1 MTTNDEV
8 RTGRRIGA
16 GVGEGVVAALV
27 ALVVAVVGLYAFSA
41 VQWPAFNSSNVT
53 RALTTVGQFVAVALL
68 VVSVLLI
75 RLRKWPVV
83 AKLTSWVG
91 ISGFVTVTLGMPL
104 AATKLYLFGISVDQ
118 EFRTEYLTRL
128 TDSPALRDMTYPDIP
143 PFYPAGWFWI
153 GGRVGNVLGMD
164 GWEVFKPYAIGF
176 LAVAAVVALVL
187 WTQLVRADLAVGAA
201 AAVTAM
207 TLAYASPEAYSAV
220 LVVFIPPVLI
230 LAWGALHRS
239 TGGWGAV
246 LGTGLFLGVAACFY
260 TLYLGIAAFSVV
272 VMAVVAAALAV
283 AARRREDRR
292 SLGARR
298 VGANS
303 AAMSEP
309 STTVDSAVGADVPAA
324 DTDTTAA
331 NAPTANTDTT
341 AANAPTANTNT
352 AATNAPTANTNTAAT
367 NAPAAGTDKA
377 AVNAPAADTDTAA
390 ANADAVRTG
399 AAVTADTRDAGGAAK
414 PAVWRVAVGPFVRLA
429 AMGVIAMVLAL
440 VVWAPFLLEMLG
452 GAKLPSGSAFH
463 YLPQSGAELAFPM
476 LEFSLRGALC
486 LLGTVWLVVRA
497 GSSRRAQALGIGVVS
512 IYLWTLLSMAAT
524 AAGTTLLSFRLEPVL
539 LAVLAAAGVFGFVE
553 GGRAVYQALNE
564 PAALRT
570 TAGVVAVLG
579 ALAFAQH
586 IPTVLTHEIDTAY
599 TDTVPTDVPDADG
612 TYGER
617 ADKRKPSAVAYY
629 HAVDE
634 ALRAQTGRPRD
645 ESVVLTADTTFLAYY
660 PYFGFQALTS
670 HYANPLADFKA
681 RAATIADW
689 SELPTSAALVD
700 ALANSS
706 WRAPDAFLFR
716 RDGDTYTL
724 RLAEDVYPN
733 DPNVKRYTVAFPK
746 TLFTDPA
753 FTITDIGPF
762 TLITVRH

>member
-1 MTTNDEV
+1 MTTDDEV
-8 RTGRRIGA
+8 RAVRRVGA
-16 GVGEGVVAALV
+16 GLGEAVAAALV
-27 ALVVAVVGLYAFSA
+27 ALVVAAVGLYAFSM
-41 VQWPAFNSSNVT
+41 VQWPAFNASNVT
-53 RALTTVGQFVAVALL
+53 RALTTVGQVVAVALL

-83 AKLTSWVG
+83 AKLASWVG
-91 ISGFVTVTLGMPL
+91 ISSFVTVTLGMPL

-128 TDSPALRDMTYPDIP
+128 TDSAALRDMTYADIP

-153 GGRVGNVLGMD
+153 GGRVGNVLGLD
-164 GWEVFKPYAIGF
+164 GWEVFKPYAIGL
-176 LAVAAVVALVL
+176 LAVCAVVALVL

-207 TLAYASPEAYSAV
+207 TLAYASPEAYGAV
-220 LVVFIPPVLI
+220 LVVFIPPVLV

-260 TLYLGIAAFSVV
+260 TLYLGIAAFTVV
-272 VMAVVAAALAV
+272 VMAVVAAGLAV

-292 SLGARR
+292 TLGARR
-298 VGANS
+298 VSADS
-303 AAMSEP
+303 AA
-309 STTVDSAVGADVPAA
+309 G
-324 DTDTTAA
+324 
-331 NAPTANTDTT
+331 
-341 AANAPTANTNT
+341 
-352 AATNAPTANTNTAAT
+352 
-367 NAPAAGTDKA
+367 GTGDEKS
-377 AVNAPAADTDTAA
+377 
-390 ANADAVRTG
+390 
-399 AAVTADTRDAGGAAK
+399 
-414 PAVWRVAVGPFVRLA
+414 AVWRAALGPFVRLA
-429 AMGVIAMVLAL
+429 VMGVIAVVLAL
-440 VVWAPFLLEMLG
+440 VVWAPYLLEMLG

-564 PAALRT
+564 PAPLRT
-570 TAGVVAVLG
+570 AAGVLAVLG

-599 TDTVPTDVPDADG
+599 TDTDG
-612 TYGER
+612 NGER
-617 ADKRKPSAVAYY
+617 ADQRPPSAVSFYREIDA
-629 HAVDE
+629 
-634 ALRAQTGRPRD
+634 ALQAQTGRPRD

-670 HYANPLADFKA
+670 HYANPLADFKD
-681 RAATIADW
+681 RAATIAEW
-689 SELPTSAALVD
+689 SELPTSAALAD
-700 ALANSS
+700 ALAHSP

-716 RDGDTYTL
+716 RDADTYTL
-724 RLAEDVYPN
+724 RLAADVYPN

-746 TLFTDPA
+746 ALFSDPI
-753 FTITDIGPF
+753 FTTTDIGPF
-762 TLITVRH
+762 TLVTVDR

>member
-1 MTTNDEV
+1 MTTDDQV
-8 RTGRRIGA
+8 RPVRRIGA
-16 GVGEGVVAALV
+16 GLGEAAAAALV
-27 ALVVAVVGLYAFSA
+27 ALVVTAVGLTAFSM
-41 VQWPAFNSSNVT
+41 VQWPAFNASNVT
-53 RALTTVGQFVAVALL
+53 RALTTVGQVVAVALL

-83 AKLTSWVG
+83 AKLASWVG
-91 ISGFVTVTLGMPL
+91 ISSFVTVTLGMPL

-128 TDSPALRDMTYPDIP
+128 TDSAALRDMTYADIP

-153 GGRVGNVLGMD
+153 GGRVGNVLGLD
-164 GWEVFKPYAIGF
+164 GWEVFKPYAIGL
-176 LAVAAVVALVL
+176 LAVCAVVALVL

-207 TLAYASPEAYSAV
+207 TLAYASPEAYGAV
-220 LVVFIPPVLI
+220 LVVFIPPVLV

-260 TLYLGIAAFSVV
+260 TLYLGIAAFTVV
-272 VMAVVAAALAV
+272 VMAVVAAGLAV
-283 AARRREDRR
+283 AACRREGRR
-292 SLGARR
+292 TLGARR
-298 VGANS
+298 VS
-303 AAMSEP
+303 A
-309 STTVDSAVGADVPAA
+309 DSAVAVKEPPTSGGGTVVADESAA
-324 DTDTTAA
+324 DTAV
-331 NAPTANTDTT
+331 TD
-341 AANAPTANTNT
+341 ARSADA
-352 AATNAPTANTNTAAT
+352 
-367 NAPAAGTDKA
+367 DS
-377 AVNAPAADTDTAA
+377 AVAADAR
-390 ANADAVRTG
+390 RTG
-399 AAVTADTRDAGGAAK
+399 DGEKLGGR
-414 PAVWRVAVGPFVRLA
+414 PAVWRAALGPFVRLA
-429 AMGVIAMVLAL
+429 VMGAIAVVLAL
-440 VVWAPFLLEMLG
+440 VVWAPYLLEMLG

-564 PAALRT
+564 PAPLRT
-570 TAGVVAVLG
+570 AAGVLAVLG

-599 TDTVPTDVPDADG
+599 TDTDG
-612 TYGER
+612 NGER
-617 ADKRKPSAVAYY
+617 ADQRPPSAVSFYREIDA
-629 HAVDE
+629 
-634 ALRAQTGRPRD
+634 ALQAQTGRPRD

-670 HYANPLADFKA
+670 HYANPLADFKD
-681 RAATIADW
+681 RAATIAEW
-689 SELPTSAALVD
+689 SELPTSAALAD
-700 ALANSS
+700 ALAHSP

-716 RDGDTYTL
+716 RDADTYTL
-724 RLAEDVYPN
+724 RLAADVYPN

-746 TLFTDPA
+746 ALFTDPI
-753 FTITDIGPF
+753 FTTTDIGPF
-762 TLITVRH
+762 TLVTVDR

>member
-8 RTGRRIGA
+8 RAGRRIGA
-16 GVGEGVVAALV
+16 GVGEGVAAALV
-27 ALVVAVVGLYAFSA
+27 ALVVAVVGLFAFSA

-53 RALTTVGQFVAVALL
+53 RALTTVGQVVAIALL

-83 AKLTSWVG
+83 AKLASWVG
-91 ISGFVTVTLGMPL
+91 ISSFVTVTLGMPL
-104 AATKLYLFGISVDQ
+104 AATKLYLFGVSVDQ

-128 TDSPALRDMTYPDIP
+128 TDSAALRDMTYVDLP

-164 GWEVFKPYAIGF
+164 GWEVFKPYSIGLLAI
-176 LAVAAVVALVL
+176 AATVALVL

-207 TLAYASPEAYSAV
+207 TLAYASPEAYGAV
-220 LVVFIPPVLI
+220 LVVFIPPVLV

-260 TLYLGIAAFSVV
+260 TLYLAIVAFTLVL
-272 VMAVVAAALAV
+272 MAVVAAGVAV
-283 AARRREDRR
+283 YTRKEDLRP
-292 SLGARR
+292 R
-298 VGANS
+298 VGG
-303 AAMSEP
+303 P
-309 STTVDSAVGADVPAA
+309 RAVGGPAPWRSA
-324 DTDTTAA
+324 IAPLTKLVVIGAIAA
-331 NAPTANTDTT
+331 
-341 AANAPTANTNT
+341 
-352 AATNAPTANTNTAAT
+352 
-367 NAPAAGTDKA
+367 
-377 AVNAPAADTDTAA
+377 
-390 ANADAVRTG
+390 
-399 AAVTADTRDAGGAAK
+399 
-414 PAVWRVAVGPFVRLA
+414 
-429 AMGVIAMVLAL
+429 VLAL
-440 VVWAPFLLEMLG
+440 VVWAPYLLKMLS
-452 GAKLPSGSAFH
+452 GAKLPSGNAFH

-486 LLGTVWLVVRA
+486 LLGVLWLVLRA
-497 GSSRRAQALGIGVVS
+497 GTSRRAQSLGLGVVA

-539 LAVLAAAGVFGFVE
+539 LALLAAAGVFGFVE
-553 GGRAVYQALNE
+553 LTALVYRAMNDSTPV
-564 PAALRT
+564 RT
-570 TAGVVAVLG
+570 AAGVVAVLG

-599 TDTVPTDVPDADG
+599 TDTVPTDVPNADG
-612 TYGER
+612 TFGER

-629 HAVDE
+629 HAIDE
-634 ALRAQTGRPRD
+634 ALLDRTGRPRD
-645 ESVVLTADTTFLAYY
+645 ETVVLTADTSFLSFY

-670 HYANPLADFKA
+670 HYANPLSDFKD
-681 RAATIADW
+681 RAATIAAW
-689 SELPTSAALVD
+689 SKLDSAPALLDAMSAAP
-700 ALANSS
+700 

-753 FTITDIGPF
+753 FTTTDIGPF
-762 TLITVRH
+762 TLITVRR

>member
-8 RTGRRIGA
+8 RPGRRIGA
-16 GVGEGVVAALV
+16 GIGEAAAAAVVALIV
-27 ALVVAVVGLYAFSA
+27 ATVGLYAFSA

-53 RALTTVGQFVAVALL
+53 RALTTVGQVVAVALL
-68 VVSVLLI
+68 VVAVLLI

-83 AKLTSWVG
+83 AKLASWAG
-91 ISGFVTVTLGMPL
+91 ISAFVTVTLGMPL
-104 AATKLYLFGISVDQ
+104 AATKLYLFGVSVDQ

-128 TDSPALRDMTYPDIP
+128 TDSAALRDMTYVDIP

-207 TLAYASPEAYSAV
+207 TLAYASPEAYGAV

-239 TGGWGAV
+239 SGGWGAV

-260 TLYLGIAAFSVV
+260 TLYLAIAAFTVV
-272 VMAVVAAALAV
+272 LMALVAAGVAV
-283 AARRREDRR
+283 YARRGELRP
-292 SLGARR
+292 R
-298 VGANS
+298 VGGKRADDS
-303 AAMSEP
+303 GPAPWRAALP
-309 STTVDSAVGADVPAA
+309 PLVKLVVIGAI
-324 DTDTTAA
+324 
-331 NAPTANTDTT
+331 
-341 AANAPTANTNT
+341 
-352 AATNAPTANTNTAAT
+352 
-367 NAPAAGTDKA
+367 AG
-377 AVNAPAADTDTAA
+377 
-390 ANADAVRTG
+390 
-399 AAVTADTRDAGGAAK
+399 
-414 PAVWRVAVGPFVRLA
+414 
-429 AMGVIAMVLAL
+429 VLAL
-440 VVWAPFLLEMLG
+440 VVWAPYLLKMLA
-452 GAKLPSGSAFH
+452 GATLPSGSAFH
-463 YLPQSGAELAFPM
+463 YLPESGAELAFPM

-486 LLGTVWLVVRA
+486 LLGVLWLVLRA
-497 GSSRRAQALGIGVVS
+497 GSSRRAQALGIGVVA

-553 GGRAVYQALNE
+553 GAGALYRILNE
-564 PAALRT
+564 PAPLRV
-570 TAGVVAVLG
+570 AAAAVAVLG

-599 TDTVPTDVPDADG
+599 TDTVPTDTPTADG
-612 TYGER
+612 TFGER

-634 ALRAQTGRPRD
+634 ALLAQTGRPRD
-645 ESVVLTADTTFLAYY
+645 ESVVLTADTSFLAFY

-670 HYANPLADFKA
+670 HYANPLADFKG
-681 RAATIADW
+681 RAATIAAW
-689 SELPTSAALVD
+689 SKLDSSRALLD
-700 ALANSS
+700 AMSTAP

-716 RDGDTYTL
+716 RDADTYTL

-753 FTITDIGPF
+753 FTTTDIGPF
-762 TLITVRH
+762 TLITVRR

>member
-1 MTTNDEV
+1 MTTNEQV
-8 RTGRRIGA
+8 RSVRRIGA
-16 GVGEGVVAALV
+16 GVGEGVAAALV
-27 ALVVAVVGLYAFSA
+27 ALVVAAVGLFAFSA

-53 RALTTVGQFVAVALL
+53 RALTTVGQVVAIALL

-83 AKLTSWVG
+83 AKLASWVG
-91 ISGFVTVTLGMPL
+91 ISSFVTVTLGMPL
-104 AATKLYLFGISVDQ
+104 AATKLYLFGVSVDQ

-128 TDSPALRDMTYPDIP
+128 TDSAALRDMTYVDLP

-164 GWEVFKPYAIGF
+164 GWEVFKPYAIGL
-176 LAVAAVVALVL
+176 LAVAAAVALVL

-207 TLAYASPEAYSAV
+207 TLAYASPEAYGAV
-220 LVVFIPPVLI
+220 LVVFIPPVLV

-239 TGGWGAV
+239 SGGWGAV

-260 TLYLGIAAFSVV
+260 TLYLAIVAFTVV
-272 VMAVVAAALAV
+272 LMAVVAAGVAV
-283 AARRREDRR
+283 YTRKEDLRP
-292 SLGARR
+292 R
-298 VGANS
+298 VGG
-303 AAMSEP
+303 P
-309 STTVDSAVGADVPAA
+309 RAVGGPAPWRSA
-324 DTDTTAA
+324 IAPLTKLVVIGAIAA
-331 NAPTANTDTT
+331 
-341 AANAPTANTNT
+341 
-352 AATNAPTANTNTAAT
+352 
-367 NAPAAGTDKA
+367 
-377 AVNAPAADTDTAA
+377 
-390 ANADAVRTG
+390 
-399 AAVTADTRDAGGAAK
+399 
-414 PAVWRVAVGPFVRLA
+414 
-429 AMGVIAMVLAL
+429 VLAL
-440 VVWAPFLLEMLG
+440 VVWAPYLLKMLS
-452 GAKLPSGSAFH
+452 GAKLPSGNAFH

-486 LLGTVWLVVRA
+486 LLGVLWLVLRA
-497 GSSRRAQALGIGVVS
+497 GTSRRAQSLGLGVVA

-539 LAVLAAAGVFGFVE
+539 LALLAAAGVFGFVE
-553 GGRAVYQALNE
+553 T
-564 PAALRT
+564 AALVYRAMNDSTPVRT
-570 TAGVVAVLG
+570 AAGVVAVLG

-599 TDTVPTDVPDADG
+599 TDTVPTDVPDAEG
-612 TYGER
+612 TFGER

-629 HAVDE
+629 RAVDE
-634 ALRAQTGRPRD
+634 ALLARTGRPRD
-645 ESVVLTADTTFLAYY
+645 ETVVLTADTSFLSFY

-670 HYANPLADFKA
+670 HYANPLSDFKD
-681 RAATIADW
+681 RAATIAAW
-689 SELPTSAALVD
+689 SKLDSAPALLD
-700 ALANSS
+700 AMSTAP

-746 TLFTDPA
+746 TLFADPA
-753 FTITDIGPF
+753 FTTTDIGPF
-762 TLITVRH
+762 TLITVRR